1 MKVSKR
7 DISIL
12 LIALGLI
19 GAFAVF
25 QFYFRGALQKKND
38 FEKENKNLE
47 VRLRD
52 LQGVDPDQKIGDMAT
67 RKQEVDKAI
76 EEYKS
81 YYLYEDLI
89 MYMYD
94 KQELP
99 YNEVY
104 SEMYNFPIYN
114 ITETQYE
121 ETVAGVGGWEGGDG
135 GHETEVSYAFGKATI
150 DATYNTNNYKAFK
163 DLINKIYTDKEPKAI
178 EKVTGLMEKDT
189 GYVNG
194 SIVIDFYN
202 VLGSEVKHTDV
213 VIPTPKET
221 GVPNIFGP
229 TNTPTPSPTPTP
241 NPIKNFDND

>member
-25 QFYFRGALQKKND
+25 QFYFRGALKNKKTIDEENTRL
-38 FEKENKNLE
+38 EK
-47 VRLRD
+47 RLAD
-52 LQGVDPDQKIGDMAT
+52 LQGVDPDQKVAEMNT
-67 RKQEVDKAI
+67 RKTEVDEAI
-76 EEYKS
+76 KEYKS

-89 MYMYD
+89 MYLYD

-104 SEMYNFPIYN
+104 TEMYNFPMYTL
-114 ITETQYE
+114 TETQYID
-121 ETVAGVGGWEGGDG
+121 TITGVGGWEGREN
-135 GHETEVSYAFGKATI
+135 GHETQVSYAFGKATI
-150 DATYNTNNYKAFK
+150 DATYKTNNYKAFK
-163 DLINKIYTDKEPKAI
+163 DIINRIYTDREPKAI
-178 EKVTGLMEKDT
+178 QSVTALMEKDT
-189 GYVNG
+189 GYVGG

-202 VLGSEVKHTDV
+202 VLGSEIKHTDV
-213 VIPTPKET
+213 VIPSPET

-229 TNTPTPSPTPTP
+229 TYTPTPSPTPTVNP
-241 NPIKNFDND
+241 NRKFNND

>member
-25 QFYFRGALQKKND
+25 QFYFRGALEKKNN
-38 FEKENKNLE
+38 FETENKSLE
-47 VRLRD
+47 QRLRD
-52 LQGVDPDQKIGDMAT
+52 LQGVDPDQKIGDMAS
-67 RKQEVDKAI
+67 RKKEVEEAI
-76 EEYKS
+76 KEYKS

-89 MYMYD
+89 MYMYNM
-94 KQELP
+94 QELP

-104 SEMYNFPIYN
+104 TEMYNFPVYA

-121 ETVAGVGGWEGGDG
+121 DTVSGVGGWEGGDG
-135 GHETEVSYAFGKATI
+135 GHATEVSYAFGKATI

-163 DLINKIYTDKEPKAI
+163 DMINKVYTDKEPKAI
-178 EKVTGLMEKDT
+178 QKITGLMERET

-202 VLGSEVKHTDV
+202 VLGSQINHTDV
-213 VIPTPKET
+213 VIPAPRET
-221 GVPNIFGP
+221 GASNIFGP
-229 TNTPTPSPTPTP
+229 TYTPTPSPTPSP
-241 NPIKNFDND
+241 NPNKNINND

>member
-25 QFYFRGALQKKND
+25 QFYFRGALEKKNN
-38 FEKENKNLE
+38 FETENKSLE
-47 VRLRD
+47 QRLRD
-52 LQGVDPDQKIGDMAT
+52 LQGVDPDQKIGDMAS
-67 RKQEVDKAI
+67 RKKEVEEAI
-76 EEYKS
+76 KEYKS

-89 MYMYD
+89 MYMYNM
-94 KQELP
+94 QELP

-104 SEMYNFPIYN
+104 TEMYNFPVYA

-121 ETVAGVGGWEGGDG
+121 DTVTGVGGWEGGDG
-135 GHETEVSYAFGKATI
+135 GHATEVSYAFGKATI

-163 DLINKIYTDKEPKAI
+163 DMINKIYTDKEPKAI
-178 EKVTGLMEKDT
+178 QKITGLMERET

-202 VLGSEVKHTDV
+202 VLGSQINHTDV
-213 VIPTPKET
+213 VIPAPRET
-221 GVPNIFGP
+221 GASNIFGP
-229 TNTPTPSPTPTP
+229 TYTPTPSPTPSP
-241 NPIKNFDND
+241 NPNKNINND